1 MPSERPASPRIL
13 PVILSGG
20 IGSRL
25 WPLSRPERPKQLL
38 SLLGEETLLQQTAR
52 RVSDPA
58 LFEPPIVIC
67 ATAHRFMVA
76 EQMTQTGIAP
86 RRIVLEPMGRSTA
99 PAAAVAAH
107 LAESP
112 DTVLAILPSD
122 AAISGL
128 DIFLDTM
135 RTAAGAAAEGY
146 MTTLGIQPDRPATGY
161 GYIRSGRPLGTPGGA
176 CHVDRFVEKPDLET
190 AERFLSEG
198 GYYWNSGIFLLPAG
212 RFLEELERHEPG
224 IVEPARDAID
234 RGRADEDFLRLDEAS
249 FAAATSI
256 SIDHAVMERTDRAAV
271 VPALFEWS
279 DLGSWAALWAV
290 GDKDDLGNVVIGD
303 VRVEDSSASYLRA
316 SEGHTLGVVGVRDL
330 VIVATPTATL
340 VLPRDRAE
348 EVKKV
353 LGK

>member
-1 MPSERPASPRIL
+1 MPSERPAPPRIL

-58 LFEPPIVIC
+58 LFEAPIVIC
-67 ATAHRFMVA
+67 ATAHRFLVA
-76 EQMTQTGIAP
+76 EQMAEVRIAP
-86 RRIVLEPMGRSTA
+86 QRIVLEPMGRSTA
-99 PAAAVAAH
+99 PAAAIAAH
-107 LAESP
+107 LAERP

-135 RTAAGAAAEGY
+135 RAAAGAAAEGY
-146 MTTLGIQPDRPATGY
+146 MTTLGVQPDRPATGY

-176 CHVDRFVEKPDLET
+176 RHVDRFVEKPDLDT
-190 AERFLSEG
+190 AERFLAEG

-224 IVEPARDAID
+224 IVEATRNAIE
-234 RGRADEDFLRLDEAS
+234 RGRVDEDFLRLDETA

-271 VPALFEWS
+271 VPAPFEWS

-290 GDKDDLGNVVIGD
+290 GDKDGRGNIVIGD
-303 VRVEDSSASYLRA
+303 VRAEDSSGSYLRA
-316 SEGHTLGVVGVRDL
+316 EDGHALGVVGLRDL
-330 VIVATPTATL
+330 VVVATPTATL

-348 EVKKV
+348 EVKKI
-353 LGK
+353 LEP